1 MADRITMARLKSR
14 VSLLNDVFGFADSP
28 YQEERDSSGGLI
40 ANAGTYV
47 LDCAYGGYRLGQ
59 MCPGG
64 GERDLSGR
72 GTARETYDVVNAYI
86 DGATAMK
93 KHMG

>member
-1 MADRITMARLKSR
+1 MADRITMARLKLR
-14 VSLLNDVFGFADSP
+14 ISLLNDIFGFADSP
-28 YQEERDSSGGLI
+28 YQEERDSSGSLI
-40 ANAGTYV
+40 VNAGTYV

-64 GERDLSGR
+64 GERDLTGR
-72 GTARETYDVVNAYI
+72 DTARATYDKINAYI